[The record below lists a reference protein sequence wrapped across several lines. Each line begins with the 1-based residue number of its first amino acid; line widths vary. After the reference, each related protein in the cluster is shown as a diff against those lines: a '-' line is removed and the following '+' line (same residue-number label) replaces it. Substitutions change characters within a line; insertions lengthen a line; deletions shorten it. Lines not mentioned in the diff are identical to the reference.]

1 MQPSTTTFDSFS
13 SVTVPETWLRLT
25 QLQFI
30 TVPVPGTHTANGTCG
45 GLAATMMEFKS
56 ISSKPLSWAETLIA
70 LLLVMSVELQP
81 GLVLPLSSPLRL
93 HIP

>member
-1 MQPSTTTFDSFS
+1 MQLSTSTTFDSSS

-30 TVPVPGTHTANGTCG
+30 TVHVTGTHTANGPCG
-45 GLAATMMEFKS
+45 GLAVTTTMEFKS

-70 LLLVMSVELQP
+70 LPLI
-81 GLVLPLSSPLRL
+81 LSSPLRL
-93 HIP
+93 HTKYLGE